1 MKRICVFILV
11 ILIAAVSVQASAATL
26 PSPAEFNAD
35 VTAPS
40 FTMTAIGG
48 QTLASSNYG
57 AGKNLLMVYGRI
69 GCWNTRSFLS
79 GIQEGMGDLTLNGIT
94 VLVGLHDDPTDEEMT
109 EFANTFTGIVCGKVS
124 NYYSESGMWTG
135 LSAVGAATNSVT
147 FPVIFLRSSEGKIR
161 YYSTGYVY
169 EPLTVV
175 SAAIRMSRGDFDV
188 SNAELILPDELRII
202 EENAFRN
209 DKFES
214 VYCQG
219 NVTTIGAYAFAG
231 NAALEWIYLPPSV
244 TKIDKT
250 AFNGCSQLTI
260 YGKAGSYAQQYADAN
275 QIEFME
281 LEP

>member
-1 MKRICVFILV
+1 MKRFCVLILV
-11 ILIAAVSVQASAATL
+11 LLLAVVSVPSSAVIL

-35 VTAPS
+35 ATAPS

-48 QTLASSNYG
+48 QTLTASNYG

-79 GIQEGMGDLTLNGIT
+79 GIQEGMGDLTSNGIT

-109 EFANTFTGIVCGKVS
+109 EFANTFPGIVCGKVS

-161 YYSTGYVY
+161 YYSTGYVN
-169 EPLTVV
+169 EPLAVV
-175 SAAIRMSRGDFDV
+175 SAAIRMRRGGFDV
-188 SNAELILPDELRII
+188 ASAELILPDDLQVI
-202 EENAFRN
+202 EENAFR
-209 DKFES
+209 DDTFKS
-214 VYCQG
+214 VCCHGQI
-219 NVTTIGAYAFAG
+219 TTIGAYAFAG

-244 TKIDKT
+244 TKIDQT
-250 AFNGCSQLTI
+250 AFSGCSQLTI
-260 YGKAGSYAQQYADAN
+260 YGKAGSYVQQFAEAN
-275 QIEFME
+275 HIEFME
-281 LEP
+281 FEH